1 MKITASL
8 TSLFTLLILVL
19 AGLFF
24 LNLVSGSVLIPVR
37 EVIPV
42 LFGSEYGISDAHY
55 AIIREFRLN
64 QALTALVSGAGLA
77 VAGLLMQT
85 IFRNPLADPS
95 ILGISSGASLGVAL
109 LMMFTGTTSGQF
121 FLQNGFWGSLGISA
135 AASAGAFAVLLVI
148 LLVSRHIGNMISIL
162 IIGLMISYI
171 GGALTGLIKYYSQ
184 KDDIYAFVLWGMGSF
199 SNVDSQTILY
209 LMLIILLALVAAFLL
224 VKPLNLLLLGERY
237 AFALGSHV
245 RRNQWFAL
253 LIGGLLTAVITAFAG
268 PIAFI
273 GLAVPHMARNLFRS
287 SDHRILMPA
296 TILTGASLAL
306 FCNWL
311 ARLPGFDGSLPI
323 NAITSLIGAPM
334 VIWIIV
340 SRRRFYSENS

>member
-1 MKITASL
+1 MKSTVSL
-8 TSLFTLLILVL
+8 TFYFTMLVLLL

-24 LNLVSGSVLIPVR
+24 LNLVSGSVFIPVR
-37 EVIPV
+37 EVVSV
-42 LFGSEYGISDAHY
+42 LLSSASDISPASY

-64 QALTALVSGAGLA
+64 QAFTALISGAGLA

-85 IFRNPLADPS
+85 VFRNPLADPS
-95 ILGISSGASLGVAL
+95 ILGISSGASLGVAVML
-109 LMMFTGTTSGQF
+109 MFTGTASGQAL
-121 FLQNGFWGSLGISA
+121 LQSGFWGSLGISF
-135 AASAGAFAVLLVI
+135 AASAGAFSVLMII
-148 LLVSRHIGNMISIL
+148 LFVSRHIGNMVSIL

-199 SNVDSQTILY
+199 SNVGSPTIHY
-209 LMLIILLALVAAFLL
+209 LLLVVSFALAAAFLL

-237 AFALGSHV
+237 AFALGTHV
-245 RRNQWFAL
+245 KRIQWFAL

-273 GLAVPHMARNLFRS
+273 GLAVPHMTRNLFRT
-287 SDHRILMPA
+287 SDHRILIPA
-296 TILTGASLAL
+296 AILTGASLAL